1 MFFRFYKQNYQTMT
15 EEIEYVLMDD
25 GQIYAKRINMDTDK
39 TVHEEEKPY
48 KCSICS
54 AAFTCEKNLRIHA
67 QLSHNMGNLQLE
79 TFSSNPERT
88 SGGFNHGQEISPIRV
103 YQPGVHDGKNIKQKD
118 SEIEEIYSTS
128 IKENTSKNVFKCEL
142 CNRNY
147 ENDWK

>member
-1 MFFRFYKQNYQTMT
+1 MT

-67 QLSHNMGNLQLE
+67 QLSHNIGNLQLE

-88 SGGFNHGQEISPIRV
+88 SGGFNLGQEISPIRA
-103 YQPGVHDGKNIKQKD
+103 YDGKNIEKKD
-118 SEIEEIYSTS
+118 SKIEEIYSTS
-128 IKENTSKNVFKCEL
+128 IKENTSKNVFQCEL

-147 ENDWK
+147 KNEQDLYVHK